1 MPSTEP
7 PLDTITS
14 SGSLDAA
21 ILAWN
26 KTSFFSSSSFSS
38 SSHPKLKCS
47 PQSNSLDVMLPSGPF
62 TRTKRAGFHP
72 PRADNWKDQKSTAR
86 AKARQGTQGKVLLST
101 YFPKSFFALRRAVHR
116 PRYLVQPP
124 VGIRAGQAAP
134 KSYSLHICNWNFSNS
149 LFGQVQFGHDRM
161 SDYLIYT
168 LSV

>member
-1 MPSTEP
+1 
-7 PLDTITS
+7 L
-14 SGSLDAA
+14 
-21 ILAWN
+21 
-26 KTSFFSSSSFSS
+26 
-38 SSHPKLKCS
+38 

-124 VGIRAGQAAP
+124 LGFAPDRPLQSPTQSTHLQLEFFQFLVWSSAIRP
-134 KSYSLHICNWNFSNS
+134 
-149 LFGQVQFGHDRM
+149 
-161 SDYLIYT
+161 
-168 LSV
+168 